1 MTRSKNKRK
10 SIASALTIAGS
21 DSGGGAGIQADLKT
35 FAAFGVHGLSAIT
48 AVTAQNPGEVR
59 NIQGIEPQVVK
70 DQISAVIEAFKPSAI
85 KTGML
90 FSAEITHE
98 VARALESSKA
108 MLVIDPV
115 MISTSGALLLKKNAI
130 EALVKFLPQASL
142 LTPNLP
148 EAEYLLKAKIR
159 SHEAMRSAA
168 RELYQLHGAAILM
181 KGGHL
186 KGSSAVDIFYDGKTE
201 LLLESPYI
209 KSVSTHGT
217 GCTYSAAITAG
228 LALGLSLERAVIRA
242 KTFITQAIAKS
253 IRCNGRDVLNSFW
266 KNNGTPSN
274 G

>member
-1 MTRSKNKRK
+1 MTRSKSKRK

-59 NIQGIEPQVVK
+59 NIQGIEPRVVK
-70 DQISAVIEAFKPSAI
+70 DQMSAVMDAFKPSAI

-90 FSAEITHE
+90 YSAEITHE
-98 VARALESSKA
+98 VAKALKRSTAK
-108 MLVIDPV
+108 LVIDPV
-115 MISTSGALLLKKNAI
+115 MISTSGALLLKQDAI
-130 EALVKFLPQASL
+130 EELVKFLPQASL

-148 EAEYLLKAKIR
+148 EAEYLLKTEIR
-159 SHEAMRSAA
+159 SHEAMRAAA
-168 RELYQLHGAAILM
+168 RELYRLHGAAILL

-186 KGSSAVDIFYDGKTE
+186 KGSSAVDIFYDGGTE

-209 KSVSTHGT
+209 KSISTHGT

-228 LALGLSLERAVIRA
+228 LALGFSLERAVVRA

-253 IRCNGRDVLNSFW
+253 IRCNGHDVLNCFW
-266 KNNGTPSN
+266 NKGETTSKP
-274 G
+274 